1 MLAEKVYHS
10 RQLVDN
16 RYVLKYCL
24 IIFKEILPDK
34 GKTNILP
41 IQICTKSVEIDQT
54 VIINL
59 IPTSFP
65 LKHFFYSLFNVDFHI
80 KVKIFLDAKQTNKQF
95 IQRDKNQCSKIQNS
109 LLTKSIFQ
117 YCPGKL
123 QLGSESL

>member
-41 IQICTKSVEIDQT
+41 IQICTKSIEIDQT
-54 VIINL
+54 AIINL

-65 LKHFFYSLFNVDFHI
+65 LKHFFIHCLML
-80 KVKIFLDAKQTNKQF
+80 IFTSKSKYFWMQNKQTNNSYKE
-95 IQRDKNQCSKIQNS
+95 IKINAQ
-109 LLTKSIFQ
+109 KFKIH
-117 YCPGKL
+117 C
-123 QLGSESL
+123 